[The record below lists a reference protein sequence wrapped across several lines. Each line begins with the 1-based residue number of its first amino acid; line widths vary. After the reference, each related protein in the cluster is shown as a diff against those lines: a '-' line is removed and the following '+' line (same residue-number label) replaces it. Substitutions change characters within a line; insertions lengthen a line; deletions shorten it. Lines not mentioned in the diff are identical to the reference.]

1 MARRKS
7 RVNEE
12 TLSASTLHP
21 AAAQSD
27 DDPRTR
33 FEILT
38 SMIGKMHTMRDE
50 HLTDLYYRTLELAG
64 HEGDAVGDPSEHNK
78 DTHNMKPSD
87 AVASGPTYRGT
98 EDPMPRLAGNG
109 NPIED
114 VGSELDLGRTRPE
127 QRMPMPK
134 ISVKEELDAVF
145 EGQELSEEFKG
156 RAVTLFETA
165 VNARVILEAERI
177 EEEFNR
183 ILDENVQAIHE
194 DIEKRLDAY
203 LDYTIDQWLVENQ
216 VALDSGIR
224 AQLMEELFESMRAV
238 FLEHNVN
245 IPEEKI
251 EVVEAL
257 GARIDEMQAQ
267 MNELINQNTEM
278 RDAIVEHTIEQ
289 TIEEVAEGLSP
300 YGRDKFLK
308 LAEAVEFNGNF
319 EEFSNKL
326 MIVREGYVEKKAPG
340 RTNLEEETF
349 EGDTGKRMPMTEV
362 DNYVNALDR
371 TLRR

>member
-1 MARRKS
+1 MAKRKS
-7 RVNEE
+7 TVNEE

-27 DDPRTR
+27 NDPRTR
-33 FEILT
+33 FEYIT
-38 SMIGKMHTMRDE
+38 KMIGAFHSMRDE
-50 HLTDLYYRTLELAG
+50 HLTDLYHRTLELCG
-64 HEGDAVGDPSEHNK
+64 HEGDGVGDPSEHNM
-78 DTHNMKPSD
+78 DSLNMKPSD
-87 AVASGPTYRGT
+87 AVGT
-98 EDPMPRLAGNG
+98 PGIHHGTGEPMPRLNPDG
-109 NPIED
+109 NPLDD

-145 EGQELSEEFKG
+145 DGQELSEEFKG
-156 RAVTLFETA
+156 RATTLFETA
-165 VNARVILEAERI
+165 VNARVILEAERL
-177 EEEFNR
+177 EEQFNTV
-183 ILDENVQAIHE
+183 LNESVEQIHD

-203 LDYTIDQWLVENQ
+203 LDYTVQQWLVENE

-224 AQLMEELFESMRAV
+224 AQLMEELFESMRSV

-257 GARIDEMQAQ
+257 GARIDEMQTQ
-267 MNELINQNTEM
+267 MNELINQNIEM
-278 RDAIVEHTIEQ
+278 RDAIVEHTIGQ
-289 TIEEVAEGLSP
+289 TIEEAAEGLSLAS
-300 YGRDKFLK
+300 RDRFLK
-308 LAEAVEFNGNF
+308 LAEAVEFNGSF

-326 MIVREGYVEKKAPG
+326 KIVRDGYVDRRSPG

-349 EGDTGKRMPMTEV
+349 EGDVGKRAPMTEV
-362 DNYVNALDR
+362 DTYVDALDR